1 MKKRLLSVIIAIF
14 SVFCL
19 FISSCDDTKTPK
31 SSFPSWLNGDWIVS
45 GGAPY
50 TRISFQKNSVVL
62 SGEDGVSVDC
72 FAIPSGNKITQIDQ
86 DSSNTYYE
94 IRILFKNLDK
104 STNGFDSVGIDN
116 YNSETK
122 TADLTVFI
130 NSANLFSETP
140 IIFRTEIAPNS

>member
-86 DSSNTYYE
+86 DSSN
-94 IRILFKNLDK
+94 NLDK
-104 STNGFDSVGIDN
+104 STNGFNLVGIDN

-140 IIFRTEIAPNS
+140 IISRTEIAPNS